1 MATEKIIIVGG
12 GPVGLGAA
20 LELSR
25 FGVPSILVEK
35 HESTSWH
42 PKTRNF
48 NTRTMEI
55 ARGWGLATYQRLRSI
70 DCPPGW
76 KSPIRFL
83 ENAIGEEFEKIES
96 KGFEGPGPNV
106 SPAEPTMTSQDRI
119 EEIMLEALR
128 SSGLVDLR
136 FSTEAVRLIRGGA
149 DGDEDVALEVR
160 DRKTGE
166 TKKITGCAMV
176 AADGAASP
184 MRNAL
189 GLELEGQRAVKQLV
203 NCYFRAD
210 IETHIGDRKGV
221 LLFVNNDDASGVLQP
236 LDAQGRWLSQI
247 NVTRDQFSLD
257 YFTKER
263 AAEWVRAATGIRNL
277 DVEVISLGLWELN
290 ATTVNR
296 FTRGR
301 ANICGD
307 AAHQFPPTGGLG
319 VNTGLQGMHNVM
331 WKLALYAQGKA
342 DWKLV
347 ETYHDERR
355 PVSQAIVMQSF
366 VNASNVMRINEAATT
381 GTASGLTAEQIVDES
396 RRYGNHLGV
405 EFGSWYSSPA
415 IVPDGTVA
423 EQAGDPY
430 SDYVPSATPGCRAPH
445 VWLGQGDARIS
456 TIDLC
461 GPSFTLFVG
470 PEGSDWEKE
479 VKKARCTVGIPIA
492 CYRIGSAGLQDDGEF
507 LDAYGLEP
515 DGAVLVRPDAHIA
528 WRAAS
533 HAAEQIGLIDA
544 LTQILQCT
552 DQRKPS
558 KSKSQPKQAAG
569 FTHAAS

>member
-1 MATEKIIIVGG
+1 MTTGKVIVVGG

-25 FGVPSILVEK
+25 FGVPSILIEK

-83 ENAIGEEFEKIES
+83 ESAIGEEFGQIDS
-96 KGFEGPGPNV
+96 KGFDGPGPRV

-119 EEIMLEALR
+119 EEIMLQALR
-128 SSGLVDLR
+128 ASGLVDLR
-136 FSTEAVRLIRGGA
+136 FSTEAVRLIRGG
-149 DGDEDVALEVR
+149 DDSDTDVAVEIRNRV
-160 DRKTGE
+160 TGE
-166 TKKITGCAMV
+166 TEIITGCAMV
-176 AADGAASP
+176 AADGAGSS
-184 MRNAL
+184 MRDAL

-210 IETHIGDRKGV
+210 IESHIGDRKGV
-221 LLFVNNDDASGVLQP
+221 LLFVNNKNASGVLQP
-236 LDAQGRWLSQI
+236 LDAKGRWLSQI
-247 NVTRDQFSLD
+247 NVSPDQFSLD

-263 AAEWVRAATGIRNL
+263 AAKWVRAAAGVPDL
-277 DVEVISLGLWELN
+277 EVEIMSLGLWELN

-296 FTRGR
+296 FTQGR
-301 ANICGD
+301 AIVCGD

-319 VNTGLQGMHNVM
+319 VNTGLQGMHNAM
-331 WKLALYAQGKA
+331 WKLALFAQGKA
-342 DWKLV
+342 DWTLI

-366 VNASNVMRINEAATT
+366 INASNVQRINTAAAT
-381 GTASGLTAEQIVDES
+381 GSDSGMSTEQIVDES

-405 EFGSWYSSPA
+405 EFGSWYNSTA
-415 IVPDGTVA
+415 IIPDGTA
-423 EQAGDPY
+423 PEQAGDAY

-445 VWLGQGDARIS
+445 VWLGQLDTRVS

-461 GPSFTLFVG
+461 GPSFTLLVG
-470 PEGSDWEKE
+470 PDGAGWEKD
-479 VKKARCTVGIPIA
+479 VDDACKTLGIPIA
-492 CYRIGSAGLQDDGEF
+492 CYRVGSAGLQDEGTF
-507 LDAYGLEP
+507 LDAYGLQS

-533 HAAEQIGLIDA
+533 RVEGRSNLVDA
-544 LTQILQCT
+544 LAEILQ
-552 DQRKPS
+552 RKNLKQDS
-558 KSKSQPKQAAG
+558 KSNSQRSQHPAG
-569 FTHAAS
+569 

>member
-1 MATEKIIIVGG
+1 MTTGKVIIVGG

-25 FGVPSILVEK
+25 FGVPSILIEK

-55 ARGWGLATYQRLRSI
+55 ARGWGQATYQRLRSI

-83 ENAIGEEFEKIES
+83 ENAVGEEYGQIDS
-96 KGFEGPGPNV
+96 KGFDGPGPNV

-119 EEIMLEALR
+119 EEILVQALR
-128 SSGLVDLR
+128 ASGIVDLR
-136 FSTEAVRLIRGGA
+136 FSTEAVRLIRGSH
-149 DGDEDVALEVR
+149 DTDTDVAIEIR
-160 DRKTGE
+160 NRITGE
-166 TKKITGCAMV
+166 TEIITGCAMV
-176 AADGAASP
+176 AADGAASS
-184 MRNAL
+184 MRDAL

-210 IETHIGDRKGV
+210 IESHIVNRKGV
-221 LLFVNNDDASGVLQP
+221 LLFVNNDNANGVLQP

-247 NVTRDQFSLD
+247 NVTPEQFSLD

-263 AAEWVRAATGIRNL
+263 AGEWVRAAAGVPNL
-277 DVEVISLGLWELN
+277 EVEVLSLGLWELN

-296 FTRGR
+296 FTKGR
-301 ANICGD
+301 AIVCGD

-319 VNTGLQGMHNVM
+319 VNTGLQGMHNAM
-331 WKLALYAQGKA
+331 WKLALFAQGKA

-347 ETYHDERR
+347 QTYHDERR
-355 PVSQAIVMQSF
+355 PVSQEIVMQSF
-366 VNASNVMRINEAATT
+366 INASNVQRINVAAVTGSESGMTT
-381 GTASGLTAEQIVDES
+381 EQIVDES

-405 EFGSWYSSPA
+405 EFGSWYNSAA
-415 IVPDGTVA
+415 IIPDGTA
-423 EQAGDPY
+423 PEQAGDAY
-430 SDYVPSATPGCRAPH
+430 SDYVPSPTPGCRAPH
-445 VWLGQGDARIS
+445 VWLGQRDARVS

-461 GPSFTLFVG
+461 GPSFTLLVG
-470 PEGSDWEKE
+470 PDGAGWEKE
-479 VKKARCTVGIPIA
+479 IDDVRKTLNVPIA
-492 CYRIGSAGLQDDGEF
+492 CYRIGSAGLQDDGAF
-507 LDAYGLEP
+507 LYAYGLRS

-528 WRAAS
+528 WRAVSRVEARS
-533 HAAEQIGLIDA
+533 DLTDA
-544 LTQILQCT
+544 LASILQREDLT
-552 DQRKPS
+552 QKTKSDPQRS
-558 KSKSQPKQAAG
+558 MQPAG
-569 FTHAAS
+569 